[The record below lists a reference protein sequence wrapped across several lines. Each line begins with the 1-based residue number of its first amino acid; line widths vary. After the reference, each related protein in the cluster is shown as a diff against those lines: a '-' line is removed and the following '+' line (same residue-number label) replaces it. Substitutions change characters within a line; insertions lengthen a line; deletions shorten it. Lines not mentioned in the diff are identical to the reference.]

1 MKIKDL
7 KQYLDTRSREQL
19 ISEIG
24 DMFSKIDS
32 VRDYYQSKLNLGYS
46 AEVAEKYKSIIK
58 HEFFP
63 ARGFGRAQLSVARKA
78 VSDYKKVSA
87 SKFGV
92 ADVMLYYVE
101 IGVQFTDAYGDIDEP
116 FYNSMESMYERAVK
130 YIVQH
135 GMQGQFEERCRK
147 IVADTSEMGWG
158 FHDGLSYI
166 YEEYFKEEASS
177 SEGET

>member
-19 ISEIG
+19 IAEIG
-24 DMFSKIDS
+24 DMFTKLDS
-32 VRDYYQSKLNLGYS
+32 VKDYYQSKMKLGYS
-46 AEVAEKYKSIIK
+46 AEVSEKYKAVIK

-63 ARGFGRAQLSVARKA
+63 ARGFGRTQLSVARKA
-78 VSDYKKVSA
+78 VSDYKKISA

-92 ADVMLYYVE
+92 ADMMLYYVE
-101 IGVQFTDAYGDIDEP
+101 MGVQFTDTYGDIDEP

-135 GMQGQFEERCRK
+135 RMQGQFEERCRR
-147 IVADTSEMGWG
+147 IVADTAEMGWG
-158 FHDGLSYI
+158 FHDQLSYI
-166 YEEYFKEEASS
+166 YEGHFKGESS
-177 SEGET
+177 GDSET

>member
-19 ISEIG
+19 IAEIG

-63 ARGFGRAQLSVARKA
+63 ARGLGRAQLSVARKA
-78 VSDYKKVSA
+78 VSDYRKVSD

-101 IGVQFTDAYGDIDEP
+101 IGVQFTDTYGDIDEA

-135 GMQGQFEERCRK
+135 SMRGQFEKRCRT

-166 YEEYFKEEASS
+166 YEEHFNEVSS
-177 SEGET
+177 PKSET

>member
-19 ISEIG
+19 IAEIG

-32 VRDYYQSKLNLGYS
+32 VKDYYQSKLHLGYS
-46 AEVAEKYKSIIK
+46 ADVAEKYKSIIK

-78 VSDYKKVSA
+78 VSDYKKVSTL
-87 SKFGV
+87 KFGI
-92 ADVMLYYVE
+92 ADIMLYYVE
-101 IGVQFTDAYGDIDEP
+101 IGVQFTDAYGDIDEA

-135 GMQGQFEERCRK
+135 RMQGQFEERCRK
-147 IVADTSEMGWG
+147 IVTDTSEMGWG

-166 YEEYFKEEASS
+166 YEEHFKEDDL
-177 SEGET
+177 SESET

>member
-19 ISEIG
+19 IAEIG
-24 DMFSKIDS
+24 DMFSKIGS

-46 AEVAEKYKSIIK
+46 ADVADKYKSIIK

-63 ARGFGRAQLSVARKA
+63 ARGFGRAQLSVARKT
-78 VSDYKKVSA
+78 VSDYRKVSD
-87 SKFGV
+87 SKFGI

-101 IGVQFTDAYGDIDEP
+101 IGVQFTDTYGDIDEA

-135 GMQGQFEERCRK
+135 KMQGQFEERCRK

-166 YEEYFKEEASS
+166 YEEHFKEESS
-177 SEGET
+177 SESET